1 VRKRRSARAGS
12 AAGSTG
18 FSGSAQSTGWAGAAG
33 WAIWGAILLLATAGG
48 PTAPAQ
54 AALIASNLVQVSTPD
69 GTIQLASRLYDDA
82 GGDPSRWLFEYELTG
97 SYEPEPGDSN
107 GASSL
112 QILFGGLVSNIQD
125 ETAPSGWTIDCCLT
139 QPPLGVGFDL
149 PNSAG
154 YGVGPNGGA
163 VFSFTA
169 PAGAW
174 TDDPGVS
181 FFGSHVANVP
191 VDFAPLVDDSG
202 GFGPIVPVPEPAG
215 AALLGLGLAALSRT
229 GRSRRRRPGFEAL
242 SQR

>member
-1 VRKRRSARAGS
+1 VRKRRGARAAAAGPAGS
-12 AAGSTG
+12 AGRAEPARRT
-18 FSGSAQSTGWAGAAG
+18 GAAG
-33 WAIWGAILLLATAGG
+33 WALWGAILLLATAGG
-48 PTAPAQ
+48 PTAPAH
-54 AALIASNLVQVSTPD
+54 AALIASNLLQVTTPD

-112 QILFGGLVSNIQD
+112 QILFGGLLSDIQD

-139 QPPLGVGFDL
+139 QPPFGVGFDL

-163 VFSFTA
+163 VFSFTT
-169 PAGAW
+169 PAGIAW
-174 TDDPGVS
+174 TDDPGTS

-191 VDFAPLVDDSG
+191 VDFAQLVDDSG

-215 AALLGLGLAALSRT
+215 AALLGLGLAALGRA
-229 GRSRRRRPGFEAL
+229 GRSRRRPPAFEAL
-242 SQR
+242 PQR